1 MALNTKTSEEKD
13 HAEFSASGSARWL
26 NCPGSHELSKQ
37 APPAPENRYAAEGT
51 AAHACLEFLLK
62 NRLNLDAAVA
72 KAQKN
77 PEWDSDMVY
86 HALAAVAWV
95 LERLESEGKGAT
107 LLCETRVD
115 ASYFTCT
122 GQFGTL
128 DAAVAKEFGRLTVID
143 YKYGAGIAVD
153 PVDDDGE
160 LNSQL
165 VYYALGVSKLY
176 EHNFAEVELVVI
188 QPRAYHET
196 GDTVRSVTVPMDDLL
211 AWVERFRAGV
221 MATSDKQ
228 APVVPGK
235 WCKYCTAATICPELK
250 VKAMKD
256 AQIAFSDQG
265 GIESIPEPSMISI
278 PHLGT
283 ILGACDKLEA
293 WIKKVREHAEYALTK
308 GREIPGYKLV
318 QKRGQRKW
326 INAAEAE
333 REAVSRFGSL
343 ALSEPKLLSPA
354 QLEKSAKGV
363 AGVDQWVSARTT
375 AESSGTT
382 IARDSDKRPA
392 VVPAK
397 TVFAA
402 IPLLASKKKKK

>member
-1 MALNTKTSEEKD
+1 MRKLDTKTSEEKA
-13 HAEFSASGSARWL
+13 HAEFSASGSQRWL
-26 NCPGSHELSKQ
+26 SCPGSHALSKN

-62 NRLNLDAAVA
+62 NVDNLTAAVL
-72 KAQKN
+72 KAEKN
-77 PEWDSDMVY
+77 PEWDADMIA
-86 HALAAVAWV
+86 HAIVAIEWITD
-95 LERLESEGKGAT
+95 RLNSEGKGAT
-107 LLCETRVD
+107 LLCETKVD

-128 DAAVAKEFGRLTVID
+128 DAAVVKEFGRLTVID

-188 QPRAYHET
+188 QPRAYHES
-196 GDTVRSVTVPMDDLL
+196 GDTVRSVSVPMEDLL
-211 AWVERFRAGV
+211 AWIPKFRDGV
-221 MATSDKQ
+221 MATSDKN
-228 APVVPGK
+228 APLNPGK

-293 WIKKVREHAEYALTK
+293 WIKKVREHAEYALSK
-308 GREIPGYKLV
+308 GRDIPGYKLV

-326 INAAEAE
+326 IDAAETAT
-333 REAVSRFGSL
+333 EAFKRFGSK

-354 QLEKSAKGV
+354 QLEKAAKDATGIYE
-363 AGVDQWVSARTT
+363 WVSARTT
-375 AESSGTT
+375 VESSGTT
-382 IARDSDKRPA
+382 LARESDNRPA
-392 VVPAK
+392 VTPAK
-397 TVFAA
+397 VVFAA
-402 IPLLASKKKKK
+402 KPLPAAKKKK